1 MNSNDTNDVAYLRG
15 QVVLVTGGG
24 RGLGRAYAEA
34 LAAARA
40 QVVVV
45 ARSRDQLDETV
56 ASITANG
63 GQALAIPADVTDP
76 HAVMQ
81 VVATVE
87 QQLGPIDLLIN
98 NAAIVSPLGPLWELD
113 PDEWWRSMDI
123 NVRGILL
130 CTRAVLP
137 GMIARRRGRIINVA
151 SGAGTGAIAYG
162 SAYVT
167 SKTAVIRLT
176 ETVALE
182 TKPYGVQL
190 FAIDPGTVRTAM
202 TEYLVESPA
211 GQRWAPWF
219 RTVFEDGQ
227 DVPAAYAVQLI
238 RRVAAGEADQLSG
251 RFISVHDDLD
261 RLLQRVEEI
270 GEKELYTLRITRLPA
285 STTN

>member
-1 MNSNDTNDVAYLRG
+1 MKSNDINDAAYLRG

-56 ASITANG
+56 NSITASG
-63 GQALAIPADVTDP
+63 GQARAFPADVTDH

-98 NAAIVSPLGPLWELD
+98 NAAIVSPLGPLWEID
-113 PDEWWRSMDI
+113 PGEWWRSMEI
-123 NVRGILL
+123 NLQGILL

-151 SGAGTGAIAYG
+151 SQAGTGAIAYG

-167 SKTAVIRLT
+167 SKAAVIRLT
-176 ETVALE
+176 ETVAME
-182 TKPYGVQL
+182 TKQYGVHL
-190 FAIDPGTVRTAM
+190 FAIDPGDVRTAM
-202 TEYLVESPA
+202 TEYLLESPA
-211 GQRWAPWF
+211 GQTWVPWF
-219 RTVFEDGQ
+219 RTIFEEGQ
-227 DVPAAYAVQLI
+227 NVSAEYAVQLI
-238 RRVAAGEADQLSG
+238 LRLASGEADQLSG
-251 RFISVHDDLD
+251 RFISVRDDLNV
-261 RLLQRVEEI
+261 LLQHVEEI
-270 GEKELYTLRITRLPA
+270 GEQELYVLRIHTLPERTTR
-285 STTN
+285 